1 MLSEGYMND
10 TPKPIVFFTEE
21 RFPVELGQRADLM
34 GVRNHP
40 ALGDV
45 GWVCTS
51 KVVDVRE
58 GGRVIETLNTIYIR
72 KEE

>member
-1 MLSEGYMND
+1 
-10 TPKPIVFFTEE
+10 
-21 RFPVELGQRADLM
+21 M